1 MALQY
6 SGGTI
11 VNQTFTVSASQ
22 PSSEYAQA
30 ISNRLVTAG
39 WTRTLVPAT
48 SVLTCTANPLNNET
62 VTVDST
68 APKVYTF
75 KAAINNAVANEV
87 AIGVDLATS
96 LSNLKNAINAGPGAG
111 SAYSSATTAHTTVTA
126 ANTATTLT
134 VTKITGGLLSNDGS
148 NSETLSNGSWGG
160 AFLGGYDQL
169 MSAKTAQGLRCQI
182 RLALVGAQFYNPGTK
197 FSCVVGD
204 RDGVRLSDDIA
215 VGGGTGIVSS
225 ANTYRFIGN
234 RYGFVAFAVGSTSS
248 SNSGNWLFAGVPYL
262 PDFLAPYVINA
273 ATNASPIQVTTS
285 ATHDLTTG
293 QQVTIVG
300 AEGNTAANGT
310 WTVTVLD
317 ANNFT
322 LNSSV
327 GNGTYT
333 TNSAVCANVT
343 AQSRV
348 WESFFGH
355 GTSGGGGSI
364 LRNTYIA
371 SVGNAFTSV
380 NALTIDS
387 GGGGDQSHFQFVTDN
402 TSQDGFTGDLVWFN
416 ARYAIMEPILSWG
429 KTLAG
434 AGFVQGQL
442 YNAAL
447 VRRAITLES
456 TMTFDGHDWMCV
468 GTTGS
473 TLGYSLLVAIT

>member
-48 SVLTCTANPLNNET
+48 SVLTCSANPLNNET
-62 VTVDST
+62 VTVDTT

-75 KAAINNAVANEV
+75 KTVINNAVANEV
-87 AIGVDLATS
+87 SIGVDLATS

-111 SAYSSATTAHTTVTA
+111 AAYSSATTAHTTVTA
-126 ANTATTLT
+126 TSTSTTLT
-134 VTKITGGLLSNDGS
+134 ATKITGGLLSNDGS

-169 MSAKTAQGLRCQI
+169 LSAKTTQGLRCQV
-182 RLALVGAQFYNPGTK
+182 RLSLVGAQFYNPGTK

-204 RDGVRLSDDIA
+204 RSGTRLSNDIA

-234 RYGFVAFAVGSTSS
+234 QFGFCAFAVGSTSS
-248 SNSGNWLFAGVPYL
+248 TNSGNWLFAGTPYL
-262 PDFLAPYVINA
+262 PDFLAPFVIIA
-273 ATNASPIQVTTS
+273 ATNASPIQITTS
-285 ATHDLTTG
+285 AVHDLTTG

-310 WTVTVLD
+310 FVVTVLD

-322 LNSSV
+322 LDGSA
-327 GNGTYT
+327 GNGAYVT
-333 TNSAVCANVT
+333 TSAVCANVT

-355 GTSGGGGSI
+355 GTSGGGGST

-371 SVGNAFTSV
+371 SLSNAFTSV
-380 NALTIDS
+380 NALTVTS

-416 ARYAIMEPILSWG
+416 GRYAIMEPIVSWG

-442 YNAAL
+442 FNTAL

-456 TMTFDGHDWMCV
+456 TMTFDGHDWMCI
-468 GTTGS
+468 GTTRTS
-473 TLGYSLLVAIT
+473 TGYSLLLTIT